1 METYTLYNGEVELV
15 FDPVNHK
22 YKANGKDVLG
32 VTTVL
37 KVINKPALMPWAAKM
52 TAEHI
57 AQNLRPGI
65 PLDEMEIEQ
74 LCQAAK
80 GAYRKKAQDS
90 ADLGH
95 YAHDWFDNYF
105 RGNNPVTPI
114 NKDLRNMT
122 EAFLTFAKQ
131 HDIRP
136 ISTERKLFSVSRQ
149 VAGTTDLECLF
160 EGELTLGDYKTGKSG
175 IYPEHFIQMGGYDI
189 CYTEEELSDSER
201 LARRLE
207 GDGEPLVKR
216 HLIINCNKD
225 GELYVAQT
233 RNVQRNRD
241 AFDAALNLQRSLH
254 EIEAET
260 KGSITQ
266 VRKAA

>member
-1 METYTLYNGEVELV
+1 METYSLYNGEIELT
-15 FDPVNHK
+15 FDPVKHK
-22 YKANGKDVLG
+22 YRANGQEVLG

-52 TAEHI
+52 TAEHV
-57 AQNLRPGI
+57 QKNLIPGVA
-65 PLDEMEIEQ
+65 LDEIQIEQ
-74 LCQAAK
+74 LCYAAK

-105 RGNNPVTPI
+105 RGNSPVTPI

-122 EAFLTFAKQ
+122 DAFLTFAKQ
-131 HDIRP
+131 HDIKP
-136 ISTERKLFSVSRQ
+136 LATERKLYSKSRG
-149 VAGTTDLECLF
+149 VAGTADLICLF
-160 EGELTLGDYKTGKSG
+160 EGEETMADYKTGKSG

-189 CYTEEELSDSER
+189 CYTEEEHER
-201 LARRLE
+201 IVA
-207 GDGEPLVKR
+207 GEPLIKL

-233 RNVQRNRD
+233 RKVQRNRD
-241 AFDAALNLQRSLH
+241 AFDSALNLQRALS
-254 EIEAET
+254 EIGADAKEL
-260 KGSITQ
+260 ITQ
-266 VRKAA
+266 VRRAA